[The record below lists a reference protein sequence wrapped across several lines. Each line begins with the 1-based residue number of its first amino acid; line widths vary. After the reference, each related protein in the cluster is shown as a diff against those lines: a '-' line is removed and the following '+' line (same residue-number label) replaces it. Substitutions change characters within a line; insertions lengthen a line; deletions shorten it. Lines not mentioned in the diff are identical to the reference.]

1 MAQVTHILHPSM
13 HPSTPLL
20 VQHISDSRFVQGA
33 RGQHMRQQ
41 IFSNSK
47 PKVAG
52 RAALTSSTTI
62 HFSARYCR
70 TRGKIGQRRTGDSSP
85 LVRRV
90 KSPNQLSAFCAILC
104 FPRKHRQP
112 LAMSLLLHHR
122 GRPANSH
129 LSDSLSLS
137 LSPFISVSFRWGTRH
152 PHLSSQAWRGHGR
165 RYRWASIC
173 NEREDCPRIAR
184 EEWVGLLLQP
194 APCW

>member
-70 TRGKIGQRRTGDSSP
+70 TRGRIGQRHTGDSSP

-90 KSPNQLSAFCAILC
+90 NCPKCLHCARFVRFLKTSTVPCHISPSR
-104 FPRKHRQP
+104 PRTP
-112 LAMSLLLHHR
+112 V
-122 GRPANSH
+122 NSY
-129 LSDSLSLS
+129 LSDSLSIS
-137 LSPFISVSFRWGTRH
+137 LSSRWGTRH
-152 PHLSSQAWRGHGR
+152 PYLSSQAWRGHGR

-173 NEREDCPRIAR
+173 YEREDCPRIAR
-184 EEWVGLLLQP
+184 EEWVSLFL
-194 APCW
+194 